1 MARMLLF
8 IPAIVG
14 TIHHSC
20 WKVERNG
27 MLPTL
32 GQLLW
37 AHWNDTASTF
47 FWANLRVADDDG
59 ISSLMRFC
67 EVVGELSFPLQ
78 LSPEGYLGWKAY
90 PTGDLL
96 PCKSDSYGLSV
107 CVPAK
112 FICRSPST
120 QCNSILRWSLWRK
133 VGLGNVMN
141 VMALWR
147 DTRELAL
154 FIPVYTKK
162 KSCEYTARR

>member
-1 MARMLLF
+1 MLLS

-14 TIHHSC
+14 TICHSC
-20 WKVERNG
+20 CKVERNG

-47 FWANLRVADDDG
+47 FWANLRVANDDDV
-59 ISSLMRFC
+59 SSLMRFC
-67 EVVGELSFPLQ
+67 EVLEELSFPLQ
-78 LSPEGYLGWKAY
+78 LSPEGYLGWKAW

-96 PCKSDSYGLSV
+96 PYKSDSYGLSV

-120 QCNSILRWSLWRK
+120 QCDSIWWWSLWK
-133 VGLGNVMN
+133 NVGLGNVMN

-147 DTRELAL
+147 DTRELVL
-154 FIPVYTKK
+154 FIPVCTKK
-162 KSCEYTARR
+162 RSREYTARR